1 MESTARKR
9 LTWICAIGTVLLIPE
24 LVILAYYHFQSD
36 TPILRHVQK
45 TTRLGPDTVV
55 VMVLNLS
62 LPDATD
68 ERSAFL
74 WNTFSEHPAERGL
87 SACTSDVWQYD
98 FEVLSNAMVRKAE
111 AQKLNSDSLRKSL
124 VFVLNN
130 SNSNNVFIPEA
141 AYQITFDG
149 KPIWV
154 ITLKWETQCGW
165 LGHIRAFA
173 IDQETIEQLGFMTCG

>member
-1 MESTARKR
+1 
-9 LTWICAIGTVLLIPE
+9 
-24 LVILAYYHFQSD
+24 
-36 TPILRHVQK
+36 
-45 TTRLGPDTVV
+45 
-55 VMVLNLS
+55 
-62 LPDATD
+62 
-68 ERSAFL
+68 
-74 WNTFSEHPAERGL
+74 
-87 SACTSDVWQYD
+87 
-98 FEVLSNAMVRKAE
+98 MVRKAE